1 MKPKKLLV
9 RATKESNLAVGI
21 PSDRTIVTQNPAE
34 ARRALRH
41 NYLCNVELLSQ
52 LESRPHFYK
61 LHHKSDKGIKNKV
74 KGKNL
79 LPTYFTVKQKN
90 RKVKC
95 DFFEKE
101 NKELLLRFFVS
112 SALLAPLAILVEL
125 DLFSDEFLVLA

>member
-52 LESRPHFYK
+52 LESRPHVYK
-61 LHHKSDKGIKNKV
+61 LQHKSDKGKKNKV

-79 LPTYFTVKQKN
+79 VPTYFTVKQKD
-90 RKVKC
+90 RQVKADLFC
-95 DFFEKE
+95 EII
-101 NKELLLRFFVS
+101 ELLLRFFVS

>member
-61 LHHKSDKGIKNKV
+61 LHHKSDKGKKNKV

-79 LPTYFTVKQKN
+79 LPTYFTVKQKD
-90 RKVKC
+90 RQVKADLFC
-95 DFFEKE
+95 EII
-101 NKELLLRFFVS
+101 ELLLRFFVS
-112 SALLAPLAILVEL
+112 SALFAPLAILVEL